1 MTDHVPPAP
10 GTPRVFPPDGWA
22 PLRALA
28 FVLVAVPL
36 TLGAWAAG
44 FVGWLLD
51 PVGHRLSDFV
61 LRLWGRALLAGSG
74 LRIVI
79 EGAEHREARELRVLA
94 ANHGSWLDPAVL
106 AAVSPGPLRFV
117 LKRELIRLPF
127 VGWHTWL
134 TGHFLIDRT
143 DPRAGIALL
152 DKAVAYARR
161 RRVHPA
167 VFPEGT
173 RSRDGRLAELK
184 GGAVQVAMATGFPLQ
199 PIAILGTYE
208 RMPRGAAYPRRGGTL
223 TVRFGP
229 PLSVAGAVGGPG
241 RRVLTQRLRAALIA
255 LGVPDGLAPGLS
267 ASAPGA

>member
-1 MTDHVPPAP
+1 LHASPQP
-10 GTPRVFPPDGWA
+10 GTPTVFPADGWA

-28 FVLVAVPL
+28 FVLVAVPI

-51 PVGHRLSDFV
+51 PVRHRLSDLV

-74 LRIVI
+74 LHVVI
-79 EGAEHREARELRVLA
+79 EGAQHRNPGEPRVLA
-94 ANHGSWLDPAVL
+94 ANHASWLDPAVL

-127 VGWHTWL
+127 IGWHTWL

-152 DKAVAYARR
+152 KRAVAYAQRL
-161 RRVHPA
+161 RVNPA

-173 RSRDGRLAELK
+173 RSQDGRLAALK

-229 PLSVAGAVGGPG
+229 PIPVVGSVGGPG
-241 RRVLTQRLRAALIA
+241 RRALTQRLRTALLS
-255 LGVPDGLAPGLS
+255 LGVPG
-267 ASAPGA
+267 